1 MADNNVLPKASAL
14 TETDFRSTWLV
25 TLARLCRTH
34 GDSRVAMWLGVTE
47 RHLRNIKGGT
57 SLPSA
62 DKLWNLLAFDQSA
75 HDELDAAYGVK
86 NVAADSVCTSDPM
99 TIDMIS
105 VAQEVAVS
113 EAPDSPGGK
122 SITDHELL
130 NKNEARLRRVHRTVG
145 GWLDRLDRMRGAKIV
160 EIRGQV
166 RA

>member
-1 MADNNVLPKASAL
+1 MTDNTVVPNKQPL

-25 TLARLCRTH
+25 TLARLCREH
-34 GDSRVAMWLGVTE
+34 GDGKVAMWLGVSE
-47 RHLRNIKGGT
+47 RHLRNIKSGT

-62 DKLWNLLAFDQSA
+62 DKLWNLLAFDASA

-86 NVAADSVCTSDPM
+86 NVSSDSVCTSDPM

-105 VAQEVAVS
+105 VAHEVAVS

-145 GWLDRLDRMRGAKIV
+145 SWIDRIDRMRGAKVV
-160 EIRGQV
+160 EIRGSV